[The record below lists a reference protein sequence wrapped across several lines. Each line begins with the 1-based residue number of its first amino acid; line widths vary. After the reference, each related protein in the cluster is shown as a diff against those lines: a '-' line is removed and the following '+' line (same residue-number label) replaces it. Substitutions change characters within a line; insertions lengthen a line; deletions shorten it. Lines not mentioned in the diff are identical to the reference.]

1 MKAKSR
7 KHLLI
12 SSIAMLLV
20 AAVALGAATY
30 AWFTQSPKANAQ
42 GLEVKATAS
51 NGLKI
56 LSETHAVAASKSISD
71 PSTFVTTTYLN
82 ADTASSSSTTPFNL
96 TPASVDVSTTDMNA
110 YTTSAASAD
119 NAAADTSAQVTN
131 ATKGHTGTEMIYSE
145 RIYCALI
152 GAANATDTTTISIDA
167 LTVTQPDTKMKEA
180 LRVALVYYDGTSS
193 TVVGAYA
200 PSTKTDSTIL
210 TGIAD
215 TYGEVSTSEYTFQPF
230 ASAAKEVGTLTTTGN
245 CYFEVLVYIDGED
258 STAYSSNIQA
268 SELIT
273 SINLELSIPTT

>member
-20 AAVALGAATY
+20 ATVALGAATY
-30 AWFTQSPKANAQ
+30 AWFTQSPNANAQ
-42 GLEVKATAS
+42 GLQVKATAS

-56 LSETHAVAASKSISD
+56 LSETHADAASLSIAD
-71 PSTFVTTTYLN
+71 TSTYVTTTYLN
-82 ADTASSSSTTPFNL
+82 ANSASSSSTTPFNL
-96 TPASVDVSTTDMNA
+96 TPASVNVSTADMNA
-110 YTTSAASAD
+110 YTTSAETAD
-119 NAAADTSAQVTN
+119 AAAADTNAQVTD
-131 ATKGHTGTEMIYSE
+131 ASKGHTGTEMIYSE

-152 GAANATDTTTISIDA
+152 GAANESDTTTISIDA

-200 PSTKTDSTIL
+200 PSTKTDYKIL
-210 TGIAD
+210 TSTAD
-215 TYGEVSTSEYTFQPF
+215 TYGEVSTSQYTFQPF
-230 ASAAKEVGTLTTTGN
+230 ASAAQEVGTLTTTGN

-268 SELIT
+268 TDLIS
-273 SINLELSIPTT
+273 SINLKLSIPTT